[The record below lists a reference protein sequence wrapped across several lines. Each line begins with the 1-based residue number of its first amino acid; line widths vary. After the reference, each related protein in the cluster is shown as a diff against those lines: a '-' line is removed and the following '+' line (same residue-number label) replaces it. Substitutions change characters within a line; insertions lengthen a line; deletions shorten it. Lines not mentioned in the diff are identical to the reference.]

1 MNLNIR
7 KVFII
12 IIFAICIIAITISA
26 FIQITNNSKKAE
38 NEENIVIDTTVLI
51 ENFNNIFENKV
62 NYQNNQINV
71 SKEKYDKELV
81 YTIYSN
87 QEVKENFYELNVN
100 IPYVNIDNENVK
112 KINTEISN
120 LFYNK
125 AINVLSE
132 TDKNI
137 IYDVSYKAYVNDN
150 ILSLIIKATLKESN
164 NPQREIIKTYN
175 YNLSSNEEL
184 DINKI
189 LESRNVSKEY
199 AQSKIYETINNA
211 SDNANKYNQLGY
223 SKYLRDINDSMYK
236 IENTKCYFLGENKAI
251 YVIYPYGNSHYTSE
265 MDLLVI

>member
-132 TDKNI
+132 TDKNGR
-137 IYDVSYKAYVNDN
+137 S
-150 ILSLIIKATLKESN
+150 SLC
-164 NPQREIIKTYN
+164 R
-175 YNLSSNEEL
+175 
-184 DINKI
+184 
-189 LESRNVSKEY
+189 
-199 AQSKIYETINNA
+199 
-211 SDNANKYNQLGY
+211 
-223 SKYLRDINDSMYK
+223 
-236 IENTKCYFLGENKAI
+236 
-251 YVIYPYGNSHYTSE
+251 SE
-265 MDLLVI
+265 GV